1 MRKYAFEELGYF
13 TESACKKIK
22 EKMQGKTFMNF
33 DITYSN
39 FAGNCILIICTD
51 YKEDPQEIKNFF
63 LNCALSS
70 F

>member
-1 MRKYAFEELGYF
+1 MREYAFEELGYF

-39 FAGNCILIICTD
+39 FAGNCILIIRTD